1 MKYAMVI
8 VKADE
13 EWEALSEANGDFD
26 SLVSWWAG
34 LRASGKITAG
44 AQLAPP
50 SKAITVSWR
59 GQDPIVTDGP
69 YLEAKETVGGFG
81 ILDVDSAEEALGIAS
96 SWPAKVGIRI
106 ELRPVVTGG

>member
-8 VKADE
+8 VKSDE
-13 EWEALSEANGDFD
+13 EWEALSEAEADFD
-26 SLVSWWAG
+26 SLVRWWAG

-50 SKAITVSWR
+50 RTAITVSWC
-59 GQDPIVTDGP
+59 GQEPIVSDGP

-81 ILDVDSAEEALGIAS
+81 ILDVDSAEEALEVVS
-96 SWPAKVGIRI
+96 SWPTKVGIRI
-106 ELRPVVTGG
+106 ELRPVVSGQ